1 VVTQNNQEERTK
13 ILKINRAHLQKMFD
27 SMETGNI
34 LEEGDDSFFKQEF
47 WYSLFLRIIHLI
59 QLTTMF

>member
-1 VVTQNNQEERTK
+1 
-13 ILKINRAHLQKMFD
+13 
-27 SMETGNI
+27 METGYI